1 MKRTFLGLMSVISL
15 PVMAGGYLTNTNQSI
30 SFLRNPSQDAAINIG
45 ALYNNPAGTAFLKPG
60 FHFAIGVQNVH
71 QNRDVTSIFN
81 GYQYGKKNE
90 GYDAANGKLFRGEAD
105 APILPSLQAVY
116 NWAEKWSVSFDF
128 GLVGG
133 GGKCTYNDGL
143 PSFESKVAMIPAIA
157 QDNKLP
163 VTGYDFDTY
172 MRGRSYQYGFQ
183 GGVSY
188 KLAKNLS
195 IYAGARLIYAT
206 NNYFGFVKNIK
217 LGYAGGYYSTQELV
231 SLYGKQ
237 VSAQIA
243 SDVEAGALS
252 QEEAA
257 KKLATLE
264 ATGAALVSGTQDI
277 ELNCNQTGFAIT
289 PIVGVDWK
297 VNEHLNLAAK
307 FEVKT
312 RLRLN
317 NESVNV
323 NTENVAALAA
333 YEHGKKVPEDIP
345 SILAAGAMYSP
356 VKFIR
361 INGGFHYYWDKQ
373 ATKVNNAN
381 KKLSGGTWE
390 LTAGAEYDFC
400 DRWTVSAGWQT
411 TNYPNTDEY
420 MKDISFTTNSN
431 TFGFG
436 AKCQI
441 TDCVAVEAAYFQT
454 LYKTYERNSDNYA
467 SFGKDAF
474 SGTDKF
480 NRTNRVIG
488 VGVTLDF

>member
-1 MKRTFLGLMSVISL
+1 MKRTFLGLITLISL
-15 PVMAGGYLTNTNQSI
+15 PMMAGGYLTNTNQSI

-60 FHFAIGVQNVH
+60 FHFAIGIQNVH

-90 GYDAANGKLFRGEAD
+90 GYDVVNGKKFEGRAV

-116 NWAEKWSVSFDF
+116 NWADKWSVSFDF

-133 GGKCTYNDGL
+133 GGKCTYDNGL

-157 QDNKLP
+157 RQYGLP

-183 GGVSY
+183 GGLSY

-195 IYAGARLIYAT
+195 LYAGARLIYAT

-217 LGYAGGYYSTQELV
+217 LGYAGGYYS
-231 SLYGKQ
+231 
-237 VSAQIA
+237 A
-243 SDVEAGALS
+243 SDIVSQYATQASSQVASAVKAGIMTP
-252 QEEAA
+252 EEATV
-257 KKLATLE
+257 KLATLQV
-264 ATGAALVSGTQDI
+264 TGAALVDGTQDI

-289 PIVGVDWK
+289 PIVGVDWQ
-297 VNEHLNLAAK
+297 VNKCLNLAAK

-312 RLRLN
+312 RLRLD

-323 NTENVAALAA
+323 NTENVPALAA
-333 YEHGKKVPEDIP
+333 YEHGETVPEDIP
-345 SILAAGAMYSP
+345 SILTVGAMYTP

-361 INGGFHYYWDKQ
+361 LNAGYHYYWDKQ
-373 ATKVNNAN
+373 ATKVNNVN

-390 LTAGAEYDFC
+390 ITAGAEFDFC

-454 LYKTYERNSDNYA
+454 VYNTYERNSDSYA
-467 SFGKDAF
+467 SFGEVALP
-474 SGTDKF
+474 GTDKF